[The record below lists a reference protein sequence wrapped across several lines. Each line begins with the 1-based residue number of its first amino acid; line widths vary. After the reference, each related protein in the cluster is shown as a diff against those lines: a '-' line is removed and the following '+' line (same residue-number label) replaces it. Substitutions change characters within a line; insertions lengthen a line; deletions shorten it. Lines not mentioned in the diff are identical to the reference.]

1 MFSLCLIFSEI
12 ILSFRMF
19 VHVFTSDR
27 YWIIWYI
34 YHHLTKPYGITIFF
48 TSNLNMLS
56 CFYYTNI
63 SDRYSL
69 NRRVLTWSTNTRVLD
84 YFIVIFPSVI
94 NRRLTYLL
102 NNIKKKYIHMQCIQW
117 ISFHEI
123 HVSDINHFAWKIL
136 ILYMIIKIYRIL
148 TLSKF
153 YLCSS
158 LKELPAGVLIY

>member
-1 MFSLCLIFSEI
+1 MFSLCPIFSEI

-56 CFYYTNI
+56 CFYYTTI

-84 YFIVIFPSVI
+84 NFIVEFPSVI
-94 NRRLTYLL
+94 IRRLTYLL
-102 NNIKKKYIHMQCIQW
+102 NNIKKNTFTCNAYNGSPLIRYMYQ
-117 ISFHEI
+117 
-123 HVSDINHFAWKIL
+123 IL
-136 ILYMIIKIYRIL
+136 INLLEKY
-148 TLSKF
+148 
-153 YLCSS
+153 
-158 LKELPAGVLIY
+158 

>member
-84 YFIVIFPSVI
+84 NFIVIFPSVI
-94 NRRLTYLL
+94 IRRLTYLL
-102 NNIKKKYIHMQCIQW
+102 NNIKKIHSHAMHTMGLLSLDSCIRYKSICLKNTNSIHDNQNVSH
-117 ISFHEI
+117 INSF
-123 HVSDINHFAWKIL
+123 KIL
-136 ILYMIIKIYRIL
+136 FLFL
-148 TLSKF
+148 
-153 YLCSS
+153 
-158 LKELPAGVLIY
+158 